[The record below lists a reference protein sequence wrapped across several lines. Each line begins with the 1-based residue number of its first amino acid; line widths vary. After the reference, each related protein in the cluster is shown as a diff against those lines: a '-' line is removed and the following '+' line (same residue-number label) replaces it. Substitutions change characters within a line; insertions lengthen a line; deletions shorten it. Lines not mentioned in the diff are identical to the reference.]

1 MSSIRKRPRGDDSN
15 ESDEK
20 KKKQVISQKLLNILG
35 PTFGNTNLLDNLQ
48 RLYFPEK
55 TLEECAQWIVET
67 SGKNW
72 YSLVEYIYTGF
83 LPDLKENRCLSE
95 IFVILMNTHVMYYL
109 VEHGST
115 DIICFFNGHE
125 IELKITGS
133 LIENGNPFFLSEI
146 YQLQLVNNGSM
157 IYYEAT
163 LRKNLRLRDSEIG
176 EVFFE
181 PSDDASH
188 HLVLVGKGSY
198 GYVFKIMGI
207 DGKLRIVKV
216 FSDEISAKHE
226 WSALRIVNHKHPCL
240 QQAIKIQTGRKGY
253 IQHIIVSKFQGDIPL
268 SKVRNSSYH
277 LNLKQLIEMFLKLSN
292 GLEKLHKLGILHCDI
307 KPDNIIFSVNSKD
320 IPCPVLIDFGI
331 SEKIGKETP
340 EPQSYYTLWYRIPSL
355 VLDNFMR
362 SLITFIEPVKLLK
375 VMDYW
380 AFIISFLHVISHP
393 SNNFL
398 GFRSKNEHEIRQD
411 MIQTSRVAQLMLKMK
426 PFLGGDKMKI
436 EFVRAI
442 YFVLLNEEGP
452 EKFVKTFN
460 DFDITRASASTY
472 DEYLGMFKTL
482 TMTHPMISHV
492 RNVFKH
498 VICELDISGP
508 MNNLNNLLVEIL
520 RDGSDLSLLGCLTM
534 DHIQQWLSRL
544 EEFLIELS
552 KVGGNIF
559 FY

>member
-1 MSSIRKRPRGDDSN
+1 MSSIRKRPLGDDSN
-15 ESDEK
+15 ESDAK
-20 KKKQVISQKLLNILG
+20 KKKPDIPQKLLDILG
-35 PTFGNTNLLDNLQ
+35 PTFGNTNFLEKLQ
-48 RLYFPEK
+48 ELYFPEK

-72 YSLVEYIYTGF
+72 FSLVGYICSGF
-83 LPDLKENRCLSE
+83 LPDLKKNSCLSE
-95 IFVILMNTHVMYYL
+95 IFVILMNTHEIYYL
-109 VEHGST
+109 VENGST
-115 DIICFFNGHE
+115 DIICFFNGRE

-133 LIENGNPFFLSEI
+133 LIENGNPIFLSEI
-146 YQLQLVNNGSM
+146 YQLKLVNNGSM

-163 LRKNLRLRDSEIG
+163 FRKNLRLRDSEIG

-181 PSDDASH
+181 PSDDPSH

-207 DGKLRIVKV
+207 DGKWRIVKV
-216 FSDEISAKHE
+216 FSCETSAKHE
-226 WSALRIVNHKHPCL
+226 WRALRIVNRKHPCL
-240 QQAIKIQTGRKGY
+240 QQAIKIQTGRKGD

-277 LNLKQLIEMFLKLSN
+277 LNLKQLFEMFLKLSN
-292 GLEKLHKLGILHCDI
+292 GLEKLHELGILHCDI
-307 KPDNIIFSVNSKD
+307 KPDNIILSVNSKD

-331 SEKIGKETP
+331 AEKIGKETP
-340 EPQSYYTLWYRIPSL
+340 EPQSYYTLWYRIPCL
-355 VLDNFMR
+355 VLDDFMR
-362 SLITFIEPVKLLK
+362 GLTFIEPVKLLG

-398 GFRSKNEHEIRQD
+398 GFHSKNEHEIRQD

-426 PFLGGDKMKI
+426 PFLAGDKIRI

-442 YFVLLNEEGP
+442 YFILLNEEGP

-460 DFDITRASASTY
+460 DFEITRASATTY

-498 VICELDISGP
+498 VRCEMDASGP
-508 MNNLNNLLVEIL
+508 MNNLNDLLVEIL

-534 DHIQQWLSRL
+534 DHIQQWLDRL
-544 EEFLIELS
+544 KESLHELS